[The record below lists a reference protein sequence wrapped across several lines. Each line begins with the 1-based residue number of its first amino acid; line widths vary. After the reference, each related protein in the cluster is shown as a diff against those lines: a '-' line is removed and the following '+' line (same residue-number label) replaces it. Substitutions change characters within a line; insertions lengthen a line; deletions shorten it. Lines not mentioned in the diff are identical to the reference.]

1 MPAWACGHSLTAS
14 CPTRPTPEPPG
25 AAPSSTPRGAACAV
39 SSTVDR
45 LSIAVVDPVVQTFR
59 IVAWDGKGLL
69 AAGTELPLE
78 TSTQVGAAARGERY
92 AASDFRSAPGWDRA
106 SDRLM
111 LAVGFVSGCSVPL
124 HHPCGDVCGVASL
137 SATQM
142 VDYDSR
148 CSALDARRA
157 LARLAA
163 LARARAAASAPDTPR
178 ARAAAA
184 AGGGPALQA
193 DSARALDHRAH
204 GKGLR
209 PRHVPQAR
217 RELARRG
224 SLRGPPPGPS
234 LGRRSGEHG
243 GVGAGSPRQG
253 GAVIIA
259 GDRFGTL
266 R

>member
-1 MPAWACGHSLTAS
+1 VSDPTDARAARSGAQLDAAGRSL
-14 CPTRPTPEPPG
+14 RRELD
-25 AAPSSTPRGAACAV
+25 
-39 SSTVDR
+39 VDR

-137 SATQM
+137 SATQV

-148 CSALDARRA
+148 CGALDAA
-157 LARLAA
+157 APSLAA
-163 LARARAAASAPDTPR
+163 LLWPEHAPPPPHLTRRERELLPLLE
-178 ARAAAA
+178 A
-184 AGGGPALQA
+184 
-193 DSARALDHRAH
+193 
-204 GKGLR
+204 GLR
-209 PRHVPQAR
+209 FKQIA
-217 RELARRG
+217 RELAISEPTAKGYARDMFRK
-224 SLRGPPPGPS
+224 
-234 LGRRSGEHG
+234 LGVSSRAEAVFEAR
-243 GVGAGSPRQG
+243 RQG
-253 GAVIIA
+253 
-259 GDRFGTL
+259 L
-266 R
+266 L

>member
-1 MPAWACGHSLTAS
+1 MSDPTDARAARSGAQLDAAGRSL
-14 CPTRPTPEPPG
+14 RRELD
-25 AAPSSTPRGAACAV
+25 
-39 SSTVDR
+39 VDR

-137 SATQM
+137 SATQV

-148 CSALDARRA
+148 CGALDAA
-157 LARLAA
+157 APSLAA
-163 LARARAAASAPDTPR
+163 LLWPEHAPPPPHLTRRERELLPLLE
-178 ARAAAA
+178 A
-184 AGGGPALQA
+184 
-193 DSARALDHRAH
+193 
-204 GKGLR
+204 GLR
-209 PRHVPQAR
+209 FKQIARELSISEPTAKGYARDMFRKLGVSSRAEAVFEAR
-217 RELARRG
+217 R
-224 SLRGPPPGPS
+224 
-234 LGRRSGEHG
+234 
-243 GVGAGSPRQG
+243 QG
-253 GAVIIA
+253 
-259 GDRFGTL
+259 L
-266 R
+266 L